1 MNADKLKTNRNERN
15 GKMEAPP
22 SMFTTSASE
31 GNWVADEI

>member
-1 MNADKLKTNRNERN
+1 MNADKLQTNRNERN

-22 SMFTTSASE
+22 SLFKKSTSE